1 MVDYT
6 KTKIY
11 KIMSN
16 SGEKVYIDATAKN
29 YLSQRLQQHKN
40 DFKKFKEGKMK
51 FQMVFELFDRYGVE
65 NCKIILIE
73 SFPCIS
79 KDEKTARMEHHKKA
93 AGNSEVGYV
102 MTEEE
107 VFKEFGN

>member
-1 MVDYT
+1 MIT
-6 KTKIY
+6 QKQKFI
-11 KIMSN
+11 KLFQIL
-16 SGEKVYIDATAKN
+16 EIRIYIDATAKN

-73 SFPCIS
+73 SFPCMS

-107 VFKEFGN
+107 AFKEFGN

>member
-11 KIMSN
+11 KIVSN
-16 SGEKVYIDATAKN
+16 SGDKVYVDATAKN

-73 SFPCIS
+73 SFPCMS

-93 AGNSEVGYV
+93 AGNKEVGYV

-107 VFKEFGN
+107 AFKEFGN